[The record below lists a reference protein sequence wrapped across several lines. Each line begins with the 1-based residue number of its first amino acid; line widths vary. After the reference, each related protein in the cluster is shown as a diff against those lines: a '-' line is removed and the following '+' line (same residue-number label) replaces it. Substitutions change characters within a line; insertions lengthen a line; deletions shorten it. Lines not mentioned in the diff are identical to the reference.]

1 VSQKNLEVVDD
12 ERGTS
17 RLEAFSDGV
26 IAVAI
31 TLLVLDIHVPTQGD
45 LANSDLLYWLFTKQ
59 WPYLLG
65 YVTSFLLI
73 GIYWANHHQMFK
85 YIKRTDHFFL
95 MINIVFLMSIVFIP
109 FTTSLITGAMARSD
123 VGYKHEA
130 ALIYSASLLLAGLTY
145 NAIWWY
151 SAHKH
156 RLLATNLSPHFVRR
170 LRWSYLTGVPLY
182 LLSMLLSLVSVEAS
196 IALYILIAVIYV
208 LPLDRLRARKE
219 SNDTTKGDI
228 QNISELQEEHA

>member
-1 VSQKNLEVVDD
+1 VSQKNPEVVDD

-31 TLLVLDIHVPTQGD
+31 TLLVLDIHVPTQEELVGLGLQD
-45 LANSDLLYWLFTKQ
+45 WLFSQKE
-59 WPYLLG
+59 WPHLLG

-109 FTTSLITGAMARSD
+109 FTTSLMTGFMTEAH
-123 VGYKHEA
+123 KHEA

-151 SAHKH
+151 AAHKH
-156 RLLATNLSPHFVRR
+156 RLLATNLSPSFVRR

-196 IALYILIAVIYV
+196 IGLYILIAVIYV
-208 LPLDRLRARKE
+208 LPLDRLRFWKE
-219 SNDTTKGDI
+219 SNDATKGDI
-228 QNISELQEEHA
+228 QNISEPQEERA